1 MIRSLSQ
8 SELTVKEVVDNACA
22 CIKPDMIPGNV
33 KVKLVM
39 KEIPKVRLNMQLR
52 YMERKRQK
60 RSRASVLLKFMFLSL
75 LLLPLGAAGQ
85 NEGKLFKRPRTAK
98 ESMEF
103 CRPPVIRET
112 DAYGK
117 DRNHES
123 EWMSDIRFNLR
134 WLPICYTLNGEYVG
148 PSPLGIDLY
157 AYEEEKLSLPYVV
170 RGIGPANATLTVN
183 YTNEELEEKGL
194 HYYILGD
201 MLGGFINYKS
211 DHPVRLMTLDEIR
224 KEYCPKVKEGKVLYM
239 INKFFILLDVEY
251 YKVAQEFIWGVEVL
265 PSEYLTPIEDN
276 IKEPFTIIRIFTK
289 THHNWHQTYI
299 D

>member
-1 MIRSLSQ
+1 M
-8 SELTVKEVVDNACA
+8 
-22 CIKPDMIPGNV
+22 
-33 KVKLVM
+33 
-39 KEIPKVRLNMQLR
+39 
-52 YMERKRQK
+52 
-60 RSRASVLLKFMFLSL
+60 
-75 LLLPLGAAGQ
+75 
-85 NEGKLFKRPRTAK
+85 
-98 ESMEF
+98 
-103 CRPPVIRET
+103 
-112 DAYGK
+112 
-117 DRNHES
+117 
-123 EWMSDIRFNLR
+123 
-134 WLPICYTLNGEYVG
+134 
-148 PSPLGIDLY
+148 
-157 AYEEEKLSLPYVV
+157 

-183 YTNEELEEKGL
+183 YTNKELEEKGL

-224 KEYCPKVKEGKVLYM
+224 KEYCPKAKEGKVLYM

-251 YKVAQEFIWGVEVL
+251 YKVAQEFIWDVEVL